1 MLKLLSYLTIT
12 GALFCSCKVDGIGEC
27 VHTLAYKNV
36 RACVQGSPRCMLPC
50 GELCLL
56 VH

>member
-27 VHTLAYKNV
+27 VHTWGYNNV
-36 RACVQGSPRCMLPC
+36 HACVQGSPRYMLPC